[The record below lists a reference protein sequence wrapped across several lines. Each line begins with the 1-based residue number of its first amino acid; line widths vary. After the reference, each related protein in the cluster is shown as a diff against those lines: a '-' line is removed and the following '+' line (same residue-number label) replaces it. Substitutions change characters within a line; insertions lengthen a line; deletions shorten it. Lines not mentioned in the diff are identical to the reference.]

1 MIGYRTGINGG
12 MQIWNLCCAIF
23 GAILVG
29 KVGRRPVWIASFAG
43 MILANIPL
51 IATSAG
57 KSYNAQTGQG

>member
-1 MIGYRTGINGG
+1 

>member
-1 MIGYRTGINGG
+1 MALTADRTGINGG
-12 MQIWNLCCAIF
+12 MQVWNLCCAIF

-57 KSYNAQTGQG
+57 